1 MKVIN
6 HTPRNPQYG
15 KLKESLNAML
25 KAVHE
30 ETGEAMHH
38 HDLFRIEGY
47 LHGGICIQKNVMDGE
62 HYILSASIAFAEAPE
77 GDYFKGKI
85 IHNPDELNLKIV
97 AEVAKELVKELAEY
111 EEDIEEIEMANNLL
125 LLLIRKTLNPPS
137 DFNLFAGHEQ
147 SGE

>member
-15 KLKESLNAML
+15 NLNESLTAMF
-25 KAVHE
+25 
-30 ETGEAMHH
+30 EAAKKDKCGTMHH

-47 LHGGICIQKNVMDGE
+47 LHGGVCIQKTDVGGGHD
-62 HYILSASIAFAEAPE
+62 ILSVRIAFAEAPE

-111 EEDIEEIEMANNLL
+111 EEDIEEIEIANNLL